1 MGCAGSKAVKE
12 AAPSDTSKPLAE
24 ENNDAAT
31 QNNKAQENSD
41 ADAASGTPTRT
52 LDKPAL

>member
-41 ADAASGTPTRT
+41 AGAASGTPTRT
-52 LDKPAL
+52 LDELS